1 MFVLN
6 IFRICHAINWSFM
19 GSKNFSSTRSIEK
32 YDVCIIV
39 CIFYILLFSNYGR
52 MFSSDFILAVQKS
65 FSYLRKVT
73 TTADHTA
80 IGYRYSV
87 ENTLHLPR
95 LPPPPTLIFLRPPY
109 PWPLTPSTLVRR
121 AWHQGTR
128 DVGANNS
135 LIIAPP
141 PSHACGRDGMPP
153 IVYTP
158 YRTSCSDS
166 LGRR

>member
-1 MFVLN
+1 MYCYLVIMEGCSVQTLFWLYRN
-6 IFRICHAINWSFM
+6 LSA
-19 GSKNFSSTRSIEK
+19 TLEK
-32 YDVCIIV
+32 
-39 CIFYILLFSNYGR
+39 LLPPLITQLSVSPR
-52 MFSSDFILAVQKS
+52 CL
-65 FSYLRKVT
+65 
-73 TTADHTA
+73 
-80 IGYRYSV
+80 YSV

-95 LPPPPTLIFLRPPY
+95 LPPPSTLIFLRPPY

>member
-1 MFVLN
+1 MVF
-6 IFRICHAINWSFM
+6 H
-19 GSKNFSSTRSIEK
+19 GQQNFSSTRSIFRNTWF
-32 YDVCIIV
+32 VLLSV
-39 CIFYILLFSNYGR
+39 SFIFFYLVIMKGCSVQTLFW
-52 MFSSDFILAVQKS
+52 L
-65 FSYLRKVT
+65 
-73 TTADHTA
+73 
-80 IGYRYSV
+80 YRYRNLSATLEKLLPPLITQLSVSPRCLYWV

-141 PSHACGRDGMPP
+141 PLSRLWAGRDAAHRLHSL
-153 IVYTP
+153 P
-158 YRTSCSDS
+158 YQ
-166 LGRR
+166 L